1 MLETSL
7 AVEYA
12 SQVVT
17 LMATANI
24 HDSSSGVIA
33 DLFHRADVPGGT
45 HPLADMFGQN
55 ISTSEFVPPGFKIQD
70 SLHCPFGMAYTQNS
84 R

>member
-33 DLFHRADVPGGT
+33 DLFHRAEVPGGT
-45 HPLADMFGQN
+45 HPLVDMFGQTYPLVN
-55 ISTSEFVPPGFKIQD
+55 LFHLDSKFKI
-70 SLHCPFGMAYTQNS
+70 H
-84 R
+84 